1 MAQVYMIWKPLQRN
15 GQDQCSDVVAVGRVM
30 TMVMVSVEQ

>member
-1 MAQVYMIWKPLQRN
+1 MIRKSLQSN
-15 GQDQCSDVVAVGRVM
+15 GRDQCSDVVVVGRVM

>member
-1 MAQVYMIWKPLQRN
+1 MIRKPLQSN
-15 GQDQCSDVVAVGRVM
+15 GQDQCSDVVVVGSVM